1 MFRKF
6 SAIFLVLIFFFS
18 IGSPA
23 RAQSADE
30 LPIYIVQPGD
40 NLIAIADRFGVSPED
55 IINANQ
61 IQNVDFI
68 SPGDALRIPGLTGI
82 SGTLTTVTVP
92 LGNTLS
98 SLAQAY
104 STSPDFIVKINRL
117 TSPYEVYAGASLIIP
132 VQDAKSVRIPLQI
145 LESGASALEM
155 AARLNEN
162 PWLMQESTQTSA
174 RTALPGN
181 VFYGIPA
188 DGQSGINIF
197 DPSLSK
203 VSISPLPLMQ
213 GQTFEIKVSSTI
225 PVILEGTLAGNKLAF
240 FSNGDNQ
247 FVALQG
253 IHAMAEPGVYDFTLK
268 GQYGNGNGFAI
279 SQPVLLVPG
288 GYPKDTPLT
297 VDPATI
303 DPAVTKPEE
312 DFIKSLVSTL
322 TPVRYWSGIFELPA
336 QYAEFTSEFGV
347 RRSYNGSDY
356 TYFHSGLD
364 FAGGMGL
371 PIKAPADGV
380 VVFAGPLTVR
390 GNATFIDHGW
400 GVYSGFFHQS
410 EIKVK
415 VGDKVK
421 AGDIIGLVGNTGRV
435 NNATDYPGA
444 GAHLHWEVW
453 VNGVQ
458 VNPKTWMTTEY
469 P

>member
-1 MFRKF
+1 MFRR
-6 SAIFLVLIFFFS
+6 FLAAVLTALFILS
-18 IGSPA
+18 VTLPV
-23 RAQSADE
+23 RAQSAEE
-30 LPIYIVQPGD
+30 LPIYIVQSGD
-40 NLIAIADRFGVSPED
+40 TLITIADRFGVSPED
-55 IINANQ
+55 IINVNQ

-68 SPGDALRIPGLTGI
+68 SPGDQLRIPGLTGI
-82 SGTLTTVTVP
+82 AGTLTTVTVP
-92 LGNTLS
+92 LGQNLESLS
-98 SLAQAY
+98 QTY
-104 STSPDFIVKINRL
+104 STSSDFIVKINHL

-132 VQDAKSVRIPLQI
+132 VSDTGPVRTPLAV
-145 LESGASALEM
+145 LEPGESYLETSAGL
-155 AARLNEN
+155 LVN
-162 PWLMQESTQTSA
+162 PWFLSEKDNLSA
-174 RTALPGN
+174 SKVVPGN
-181 VFYGIPA
+181 AFYGTPA
-188 DGQSGINIF
+188 EGQTPVNVF
-197 DPSLSK
+197 DPALTD

-213 GQTFEIKVSSTI
+213 GQTFEINIISTL
-225 PVILEGTLAGNKLAF
+225 PVTLEGTLAGNKLAF
-240 FSNGDNQ
+240 FANGDNQ

-253 IHAMAEPGVYDFTLK
+253 IHAMADPGVYDFTLS
-268 GQYGNGNGFAI
+268 GQFGNGNGFSF
-279 SQPVLLVPG
+279 SQPVLLVGG
-288 GYPKDTPLT
+288 GYPKDTPLN

-303 DPAVTKPEE
+303 DPTVTKPEE
-312 DFIKSLVSTL
+312 DFIKNLVSTL
-322 TPVRYWSGIFELPA
+322 TPVRFWSGIFELPA
-336 QYAEFTSEFGV
+336 QFDEITSEFGV

-356 TYFHSGLD
+356 TFFHSGLD
-364 FAGGMGL
+364 FGGGLGL

-400 GVYSGFFHQS
+400 GIYSGFFHQS

-435 NNATDYPGA
+435 NNASDYPGA